1 MFDLIL
7 ILKCN
12 RVNVYDGVPF
22 GILYVG
28 PGWKYP
34 QYSLSKSVANLFLS
48 LLFFSTCTF
57 VSYGY
62 SQVISLIR
70 SKLKGC
76 ARMKG
81 KKRKIGNGTRKIV

>member
-48 LLFFSTCTF
+48 LSSIFLYMYVRFLRIFTGYLSHSFKIKRVCTNE
-57 VSYGY
+57 
-62 SQVISLIR
+62 R
-70 SKLKGC
+70 
-76 ARMKG
+76 KG
-81 KKRKIGNGTRKIV
+81 KKNWKWY